1 MSQRMSEDEKVI
13 WICLLFP
20 IFWPFLPVIL
30 LCMVGDKIRHA
41 YWGWKYRRAERRAI
55 RKRDAH
61 STGTDTP

>member
-1 MSQRMSEDEKVI
+1 LPSLPD
-13 WICLLFP
+13 LLAVS
-20 IFWPFLPVIL
+20 PVIL